1 MQELLVTTHAKRK
14 RKVMSIKN
22 NFADRKIKYEIL
34 TSSSEEF
41 TSESDSDVFT
51 IVIHT

>member
-1 MQELLVTTHAKRK
+1 
-14 RKVMSIKN
+14 MSIKN
-22 NFADRKIKYEIL
+22 DFADRKVKCEIL

-41 TSESDSDVFT
+41 TSESDSDVIA